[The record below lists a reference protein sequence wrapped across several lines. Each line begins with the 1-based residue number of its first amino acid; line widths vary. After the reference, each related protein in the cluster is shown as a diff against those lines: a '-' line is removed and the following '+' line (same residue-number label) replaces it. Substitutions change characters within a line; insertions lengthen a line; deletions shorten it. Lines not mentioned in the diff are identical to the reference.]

1 MCTMKK
7 TLLLVLFGMIC
18 CTLSAQISN
27 TLYFDKQNYRQHHLN
42 PAFQPD
48 GKLYVGV
55 PFLSTIAAGGGNT
68 DLTLTD
74 VFKTKKVDGKYKTYL
89 FCDKNVMAIDE
100 FMNALHGRE
109 QVHAAYEI
117 DLFDAGYRINKNL
130 FVTFSVSNK
139 MEASISIPK
148 ELFQFAFE
156 GMKNGEKFDFHL
168 DNMSIA
174 ASIYTEYAGGL
185 SAKIDENLSLGAKMK
200 LLVGNANV
208 SSNTRNLHFTACE
221 DEWIVSGS
229 GNIRIT
235 TPTLEITTTETDRV
249 SGIESNGGRITKAQ
263 GHGFSIDAGASY
275 EISPEFKISA
285 SVLDLG
291 FLAWT
296 GNVQELNPR
305 ETFSYKGIEYD
316 LDENNSLS
324 GWWSPYKTRFKRMLK
339 KNEKPNHYTAWLS
352 AKVLVGGEYSFMD
365 DKISIGALSKT
376 FFQRKATREEFILS
390 ANFRPIEYFSG
401 TFTYNL
407 FDGWNNIGIGLNANA
422 GPINLFAAIDH
433 IPLRY
438 ASMSGHKIPC
448 YVRNTRVTLGMGVI
462 IGFKKNNNYH
472 F

>member
-7 TLLLVLFGMIC
+7 TLLLLLFGMIC

-117 DLFDAGYRINKNL
+117 DMFDAGYRINKNL
-130 FVTFSVSNK
+130 FATFSVSNK

-174 ASIYTEYAGGL
+174 DIAAMKKIEAEKAS
-185 SAKIDENLSLGAKMK
+185 KEN
-200 LLVGNANV
+200 
-208 SSNTRNLHFTACE
+208 
-221 DEWIVSGS
+221 
-229 GNIRIT
+229 
-235 TPTLEITTTETDRV
+235 
-249 SGIESNGGRITKAQ
+249 ESK
-263 GHGFSIDAGASY
+263 
-275 EISPEFKISA
+275 
-285 SVLDLG
+285 
-291 FLAWT
+291 
-296 GNVQELNPR
+296 
-305 ETFSYKGIEYD
+305 
-316 LDENNSLS
+316 
-324 GWWSPYKTRFKRMLK
+324 
-339 KNEKPNHYTAWLS
+339 
-352 AKVLVGGEYSFMD
+352 
-365 DKISIGALSKT
+365 
-376 FFQRKATREEFILS
+376 
-390 ANFRPIEYFSG
+390 
-401 TFTYNL
+401 
-407 FDGWNNIGIGLNANA
+407 
-422 GPINLFAAIDH
+422 
-433 IPLRY
+433 
-438 ASMSGHKIPC
+438 
-448 YVRNTRVTLGMGVI
+448 
-462 IGFKKNNNYH
+462 
-472 F
+472 